1 MKKTTKPK
9 VVKKIVKEAVKVA
22 EKDEFI
28 ITLKMLGKLFTAKGS
43 SMKEALTNLD
53 VKNARGVGI
62 LTVQHEGKVKERILS
77 PIILSRIFN
86 MSGTMRDINI
96 TKLASTL

>member
-9 VVKKIVKEAVKVA
+9 VAKKVA
-22 EKDEFI
+22 KVEEKEEFV

-43 SMKEALTNLD
+43 SIKEALTNLD

-62 LTVQHEGKVKERILS
+62 LTVQHEGKAKERILS

-86 MSGTMRDINI
+86 MSGTTRDINI